1 MSLDLRKR
9 IFGELDSL
17 VLVDPHTHINPLDPG
32 SHTLADILGYHYYT
46 ELAHSAGM
54 PKNQIEEPGL
64 DPKEKVRRLIE
75 NLGPVQNTIQ
85 YSWLVEMCQ
94 AFFGLKDSQITT
106 SNWEGVYDEAERL
119 MANRDWPNQVLK
131 KSRIEAVFLTND
143 FDDALEGFDSNVY
156 IPCLRTDDLV
166 FHLAKPEVR
175 QRLEKATGIAPTDAR
190 FLRRAIAALFNHFKS
205 RGARACAIS
214 LPPDFAPMRVS
225 QARANT
231 ALAAILAEG
240 PAAAES
246 HRRAIGNFVF
256 WTLAEMCDAFKL
268 PFDLM
273 IGVNRGVY
281 EAGVHQGRDLY
292 DSRVS
297 LIQYKE
303 LFNAFPRVT
312 FPISVLASVTNQEL
326 TSYAWIFPNV
336 TTNGHWW
343 YSNTPAFIEHDLAA
357 RLEAVPRT
365 KQVGYYS
372 DMYKLEFALPKFAMF
387 KRILAKVL
395 AERFVI
401 DRGWSEEQA
410 VALGTQV
417 LRGNVETMF
426 RWNENLRNEIPDESQ
441 LEPISTSSPLGPIS
455 PALVE
460 EAMSINHPVPFESEK
475 LERLPDPPAKQFV
488 RPVPDNLGEEI
499 RLAGEKAKSGNEPP
513 QLEVIDDPGKLVGE

>member
-1 MSLDLRKR
+1 MSLDLRR
-9 IFGELDSL
+9 RLFAELDQL

-54 PKNQIEEPGL
+54 PKDQIEEPGL
-64 DPKEKVRRLIE
+64 DPKEKFQRLIE

-85 YSWLVEMCQ
+85 YSWLIEMCQ
-94 AFFGLKDSQITT
+94 SFFGLSDDHIGP
-106 SNWEGVYDEAERL
+106 SNWERVYDGAEML
-119 MANRDWPNQVLK
+119 MSHSTWPDEVLRR
-131 KSRIEAVFLTND
+131 SRIEAVFLTND
-143 FDDALEGFDSNVY
+143 FDDPLEGFDTKVY

-175 QRLEKATGIAPTDAR
+175 GRLEKATCIAPVDAR
-190 FLRRAIAALFNHFKS
+190 NLRRAIASLFTHFKL

-214 LPPDFAPMRVS
+214 LHPDFAPMKVS
-225 QARANT
+225 LARANT
-231 ALAAILAEG
+231 ALAAIHADG
-240 PAAAES
+240 VGAAES
-246 HRRAIGNFVF
+246 HRRALGNYVF
-256 WTLAEMCDAFKL
+256 WTLAEMCDLFKL

-281 EAGVHQGRDLY
+281 EAGVYQGRDLY

-357 RLEAVPRT
+357 RLEAVPRS
-365 KQVGYYS
+365 KQIGYCS

-401 DRGWSEEQA
+401 DRGWSRSEEHTSELQS
-410 VALGTQV
+410 
-417 LRGNVETMF
+417 LR
-426 RWNENLRNEIPDESQ
+426 
-441 LEPISTSSPLGPIS
+441 
-455 PALVE
+455 
-460 EAMSINHPVPFESEK
+460 
-475 LERLPDPPAKQFV
+475 
-488 RPVPDNLGEEI
+488 
-499 RLAGEKAKSGNEPP
+499 
-513 QLEVIDDPGKLVGE
+513 